1 MTDDLEN
8 RLHRAMHVYPW
19 TDSTNDLAAR
29 AMARAQA
36 REAAA
41 DALRTR
47 LDLQRRRFRF
57 LNLAAFIM
65 IAAITTGILS
75 QVSWRDWFA
84 TPEPMASVQET
95 SEADDVTWLP
105 DEAALLLICGGL
117 LLAALVWVAVDPSGS
132 DMPRPLHPMS
142 G

>member
-1 MTDDLEN
+1 VTDDLEN
-8 RLHRAMHVYPW
+8 RLHRAMHAYPW
-19 TDSTNDLAAR
+19 TDSSHDLAAR

-41 DALRTR
+41 DALRAR
-47 LDLQRRRFRF
+47 LDLQRRRFRLF
-57 LNLAAFIM
+57 NLAAFIV
-65 IAAITTGILS
+65 IATITAGMLW
-75 QVSWRDWFA
+75 QVSWRDWLA
-84 TPEPMASVQET
+84 TPEPMASVQDT
-95 SEADDVTWLP
+95 ADADDVTWLP